1 MSFAQ
6 AYETAK
12 DKGEAV
18 APRWSGEPMHVGVRW
33 FEEVQSMDTLAEIA
47 KYPGSVLAVH
57 GVDDSTLPPESAEQ
71 IVKTSPNSASRT
83 HMVENCAHTFNAF
96 TEDTA
101 TMDGMIAVTGEYFLK
116 HLG

>member
-1 MSFAQ
+1 M
-6 AYETAK
+6 
-12 DKGEAV
+12 
-18 APRWSGEPMHVGVRW
+18 
-33 FEEVQSMDTLAEIA
+33 
-47 KYPGSVLAVH
+47 
-57 GVDDSTLPPESAEQ
+57 
-71 IVKTSPNSASRT
+71 KTSPNSASRT

>member
-1 MSFAQ
+1 M
-6 AYETAK
+6 
-12 DKGEAV
+12 
-18 APRWSGEPMHVGVRW
+18 
-33 FEEVQSMDTLAEIA
+33 
-47 KYPGSVLAVH
+47 
-57 GVDDSTLPPESAEQ
+57 
-71 IVKTSPNSASRT
+71 SRT